1 MSNDSENTRDDG
13 DLIWGAANIGA
24 EISRTE
30 DQLLYLLKI
39 GALQGAVKKL
49 GPRIL
54 VGSRAKLR
62 EFVNPE
68 KKVDTTTA

>member
-39 GALQGAVKKL
+39 GTLQGAVKKL
-49 GPRIL
+49 APA
-54 VGSRAKLR
+54 SSSARAS
-62 EFVNPE
+62 NC
-68 KKVDTTTA
+68 ASS